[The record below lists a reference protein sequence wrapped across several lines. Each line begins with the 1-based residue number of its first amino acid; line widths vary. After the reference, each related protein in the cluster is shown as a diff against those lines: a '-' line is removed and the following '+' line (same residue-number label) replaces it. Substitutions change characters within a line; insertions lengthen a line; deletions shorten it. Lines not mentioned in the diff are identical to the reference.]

1 MILCAV
7 RAGVVEDGP
16 THHGLYD
23 ESFALAMPDLCIM
36 TPKNEQ
42 ELSAMLEFGY
52 ELKAPVMIRYPRGG
66 SGLNELPC
74 PPLKKGHAEVVREG
88 RDLAL
93 WAVGR
98 EVKTALE
105 TADILKTYGI
115 SCRVVNVR
123 FLKPLDSELLRK
135 DARKMPLVTFE
146 NTLSGTGLDVL
157 SDRLLITEKHC
168 GILHLAWPTEEQI
181 PHGSEAE
188 LRVRFGLT
196 AEAAAETIRSRF
208 FDQPEEQERK

>member
-1 MILCAV
+1 
-7 RAGVVEDGP
+7 
-16 THHGLYD
+16 
-23 ESFALAMPDLCIM
+23 
-36 TPKNEQ
+36 
-42 ELSAMLEFGY
+42 MLEFGY

-74 PPLKKGHAEVVREG
+74 SKLEKGHAEVAREG

-105 TADILKTYGI
+105 AADILKGYGI

-123 FLKPLDSELLRK
+123 FLKPLDSELLRD

-146 NTLSGTGLDVL
+146 NTLSGTGLDAL
-157 SDRLLITEKHC
+157 SDRLLIAEKHC
-168 GILHLAWPTEEQI
+168 GILHFTWPAEEQI
-181 PHGSEAE
+181 PHGTEAE
-188 LRVRFGLT
+188 LRARFGLT
-196 AEAAAETIRSRF
+196 AEAAAETIRNRFLTELKNRSENDSR
-208 FDQPEEQERK
+208 